1 MDIAHVARL
10 AQLPLTPEEEKTYVK
25 QLDEVLG
32 YVDQLQKIDTSQVSE
47 TVSTTDEAN
56 ITRPDKIEECEPL
69 IKGLVKTKAIFSKD
83 E

>member
-1 MDIAHVARL
+1 MARL

-69 IKGLVKTKAIFSKD
+69 IKGFVKTKAIFSKD